1 MIYPELK
8 NLESMVAST
17 YAYKER
23 RLAADIELR
32 KKIANAM
39 SYNVTIR
46 LEKELEAKEE
56 HQKLLGNNKN
66 IFEDSMTA
74 AQTIINTFLA
84 SKFTMNLNEVDLA
97 TLDNLSKIEIS
108 PNEMKLQFI
117 KYKDNPLA
125 LRRLEQISK
134 NKTWGEEIHN
144 TLVAEYAT
152 NVLGFDYYTEEF
164 DQFIQTCNNTIREY
178 DTLDP
183 EIEMDEFIEI
193 ALNIQEKALENELVR
208 IEGVLT
214 SL

>member
-1 MIYPELK
+1 MNYPELK
-8 NLESMVAST
+8 NLKSMVVST

-23 RLAADIELR
+23 RLAADAELR
-32 KKIANAM
+32 KQIANAQT
-39 SYNVTIR
+39 YNVTIR
-46 LEKELEAKEE
+46 LEKESEAKEK
-56 HQKLLGNNKN
+56 HQKSLDNNKN

-74 AQTIINTFLA
+74 AQIIINTFLA
-84 SKFTMNLNEVDLA
+84 SKFTMDLNEVDLA

-144 TLVAEYAT
+144 TLVAGYAT
-152 NVLGFDYYTEEF
+152 NVLGFDYYAEVFDEF
-164 DQFIQTCNNTIREY
+164 IRTCNNTIREY

-193 ALNIQEKALENELVR
+193 ALNIQEKVLENELVR
-208 IEGVLT
+208 IDEILS